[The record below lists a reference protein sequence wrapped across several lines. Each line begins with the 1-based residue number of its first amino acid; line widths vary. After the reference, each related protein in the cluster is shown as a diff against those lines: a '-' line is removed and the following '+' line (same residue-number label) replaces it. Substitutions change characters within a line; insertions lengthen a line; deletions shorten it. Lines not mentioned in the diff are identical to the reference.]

1 MDYRFDPGIM
11 SEDEDRVAKI
21 KYIINN
27 KLTQVEKTIILLY
40 VDCLSYR
47 KLGKRM
53 GFSHMTMYEEIKR
66 IKAKILSEYD
76 KLKNNEPLD

>member
-1 MDYRFDPGIM
+1 M

-40 VDCLSYR
+40 VDYLSYR

-76 KLKNNEPLD
+76 KLKNNEPI